1 MNRTFNQT
9 GSDCPVAYIAKS
21 KQRLKQYEDT
31 VYLKNGDEFEI
42 ELFNPSQ
49 SKVLAR
55 IELNKISIGPGII
68 LRPGERVFL
77 DRYVTEAKKFLFET
91 YKVSGSN
98 DQVKKAIENNGDV
111 IVKFFKEDIYV
122 ANNITTNTYTFPE
135 RTIFGGPFYDSNIY
149 GSGNSG
155 GLKNLSNMTN
165 LNNDIIGGCF
175 PRSAT
180 KGFSGSNSTPTS
192 AYSSSIPTMDFLDM
206 DMEMERSV
214 IQPASFSSFSSID
227 YAPEEKFRGIVD
239 NPSKGRAKMSAST
252 KLSKRS
258 DEIETGRVEKGSKS
272 DQTFKA
278 DYTKFEY
285 TYSWKSEW
293 KLLPESRKEITS
305 DDIIVYCTK
314 CGRKRRKGEN
324 FCPADG
330 NKF

>member
-122 ANNITTNTYTFPE
+122 VNNISTNTYTFPE

-155 GLKNLSNMTN
+155 GLKNLNNMTN
-165 LNNDIIGGCF
+165 LNNDNIGSSF
-175 PRSAT
+175 SRSAT
-180 KGFSGSNSTPTS
+180 KCFSGFNSTPTS
-192 AYSSSIPTMDFLDM
+192 AYSSSMDFLDM
-206 DMEMERSV
+206 DMERSV
-214 IQPASFSSFSSID
+214 IQPASLSSFSSVD
-227 YAPEEKFRGIVD
+227 YAPEEKYRGIVD
-239 NPSKGRAKMSAST
+239 NPLKGRSKMSAST
-252 KLSKRS
+252 LSKS
-258 DEIETGRVEKGSKS
+258 SVDIETGRVEKGSRS